1 MKQNTVSNTWNA
13 TLYDEKINFVSQLG
27 KGVVDLLSPE
37 PGERILDLGCGT
49 GDLTQKIAQEGAT
62 VLGIDL
68 AESMIQAAKQKYPH
82 LAFEVQD
89 ATRFRTAEPFDAVFS
104 NAALHW
110 IKQAPQVIETVRSVL
125 RKGGRFVAELGGKGN
140 VDIVIRGISAVLA
153 KRGISAAERNP
164 WYFPSI
170 GEYSTLLE
178 QHGFRV
184 THAFH
189 FDRPTPLPDGYE
201 GLSHWLN
208 MFTDSFFYD
217 IPSEQKEE
225 LFQQIAKE
233 IEEEL
238 YRDGTWYIDYKRLR
252 IAAVKA

>member
-1 MKQNTVSNTWNA
+1 MERQASTNTWNA
-13 TLYDEKINFVSQLG
+13 KLYDEKINFVSRLG
-27 KGVVDLLSPE
+27 EGVVDLLNPQ

-49 GDLTQKIAQEGAT
+49 GDLTQKIAQKGAN
-62 VLGIDL
+62 VLGIDM
-68 AESMIQAAKQKYPH
+68 AASMIQTAKQKFPQ

-89 ATRFRTAEPFDAVFS
+89 ATSFRTTEPFDAVFS

-110 IKQAPQVIETVRSVL
+110 IKQADQLIETVRSVL
-125 RKGGRFVAELGGKGN
+125 RKGGRFVAEFGGKGN
-140 VDIVIRGISAVLA
+140 VETVVRGIAKVLAERGISAD
-153 KRGISAAERNP
+153 ERNP

-189 FDRPTPLPDGYE
+189 FDRPTPLPDGAE

-208 MFTDSFFYD
+208 MFSESFFHD
-217 IPSEQKEE
+217 IPADEKEE
-225 LFQQIAKE
+225 LFKQVAEE
-233 IEEEL
+233 IKDEL
-238 YRDGTWYIDYKRLR
+238 FKDGTWYLDYKRLR
-252 IAAVKA
+252 ILAIKE